1 MTKVIIVGGGISGL
15 ALAFRLQRVVPQA
28 EITLL
33 EKSDRCGGTVRT
45 EQHAGFRV
53 EAGPNGFLDTKTAT
67 TTLCRDLG
75 LEGQLLRA
83 SAATDRNRYLFLKG
97 RMRRL
102 PSGLGSFLST
112 DVISWRA
119 KWALVTER
127 FRRSRRQGQDE
138 SIDTFARR
146 RVGAEVAEVLA
157 DAMVTGIH
165 GGDPTL
171 LSMPAAFPRLAELE
185 EQHGSVMKGLVQAA
199 KQRRA
204 EAKAKGETYHR
215 PGKLWSFRPG
225 LQLLIDTLRDQLAR
239 PALLG
244 VKVRRLAP
252 SLEGQAS
259 WVVYGEG
266 EDRWTADAVVLV
278 CPAYEQTALLA
289 DLDPVLSQ
297 DLGAIPYNRVG
308 VAALGFRPGDVGFP
322 LDGFGYLAPQ
332 RERRD
337 LLGVQWCSSIY
348 PERAPP
354 GLALMRALFGG
365 WHRGEMLDW
374 EDDQLLRA
382 VRDELRLALAVTGEP
397 VFHRIVRW
405 HRAIPQYHLGHL
417 ERVERIEARCRQYPG
432 LFLGGNAFRGI
443 ALNDCTE
450 QAEVVAGEVARYLHS
465 KG

>member
-1 MTKVIIVGGGISGL
+1 MVSSIRKRPPRPCAAIWGWKD
-15 ALAFRLQRVVPQA
+15 
-28 EITLL
+28 E
-33 EKSDRCGGTVRT
+33 
-45 EQHAGFRV
+45 
-53 EAGPNGFLDTKTAT
+53 
-67 TTLCRDLG
+67 
-75 LEGQLLRA
+75 LLRA

-225 LQLLIDTLRDQLAR
+225 LQLLIDTLRDQL
-239 PALLG
+239 G
-244 VKVRRLAP
+244 AP
-252 SLEGQAS
+252 GSPG
-259 WVVYGEG
+259 GEG
-266 EDRWTADAVVLV
+266 A
-278 CPAYEQTALLA
+278 
-289 DLDPVLSQ
+289 S
-297 DLGAIPYNRVG
+297 VG
-308 VAALGFRPGDVGFP
+308 
-322 LDGFGYLAPQ
+322 
-332 RERRD
+332 
-337 LLGVQWCSSIY
+337 
-348 PERAPP
+348 
-354 GLALMRALFGG
+354 ALFGG
-365 WHRGEMLDW
+365 TGKLGSLWRRGGPVDGRRRGPRLSRLRTDRSPGGSRSCLKPGPGSHPVQPGRSGGPGISTGRRWFPPGWLWLPGSPARTARPVRGAVVFVDLPRAGTAGIGPDACPVRRVASGRDARLGGRSTVAGRPRRVTVGAGRDW
-374 EDDQLLRA
+374 QAGLSPDRA
-382 VRDELRLALAVTGEP
+382 RGTGLFP
-397 VFHRIVRW
+397 NITW
-405 HRAIPQYHLGHL
+405 GTWS
-417 ERVERIEARCRQYPG
+417 RVERIEARCRQYPG